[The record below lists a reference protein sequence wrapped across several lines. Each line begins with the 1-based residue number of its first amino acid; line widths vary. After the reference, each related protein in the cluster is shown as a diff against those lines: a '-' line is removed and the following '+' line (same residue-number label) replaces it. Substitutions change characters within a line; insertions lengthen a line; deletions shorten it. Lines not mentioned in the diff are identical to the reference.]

1 MRTRTLPIRWM
12 AEIGV
17 AAALSAVLSLIRLYR
32 LPQGGSITLETIP
45 VLFMALYRG
54 VRIGMLTGLILGLV
68 KILLGATVV
77 HPIQLIL
84 DYPLAFA
91 LLGCA
96 GLSRALPSLGVLMG
110 QVARGISHFIS
121 GVVFF
126 GAFVPEGSNAWAY
139 SAVYNLS
146 YVLPEAI
153 LAMIVVPILLRRIE
167 NRV

>member
-1 MRTRTLPIRWM
+1 MRTQTMSIRWM
-12 AEIGV
+12 AEVGV

-45 VLFMALYRG
+45 VLYVALHRG
-54 VRIGMLTGLILGLV
+54 VRIGMLTGLILGGV
-68 KILLGATVV
+68 KLLLGATIV

-96 GLSRALPSLGVLMG
+96 GFVCALPAVGVLVG
-110 QVARGISHFIS
+110 QVARGLSHFLS

-126 GAFVPEGSNAWAY
+126 GSFAPKGMNVWAY
-139 SAVYNLS
+139 SAAYNLS

-153 LAMIVVPILLRRIE
+153 LAMIVVPILLRKVR
-167 NRV
+167 

>member
-1 MRTRTLPIRWM
+1 MRTQTMLTREIV
-12 AEIGV
+12 EIGV
-17 AAALSAVLSLIRLYR
+17 AVALSAVLSLIRLYR

-45 VLFMALYRG
+45 VLYVALHRG
-54 VRIGMLTGLILGLV
+54 ARIGMLTGLVLGGV
-68 KILLGATVV
+68 KLLLGATIV

-96 GLSRALPSLGVLMG
+96 GFVCTLPAVGVLVG
-110 QVARGISHFIS
+110 QVARGLSHFLS

-126 GAFVPEGSNAWAY
+126 GSFAPEGTNVWAY
-139 SAVYNLS
+139 SAAYNLS

-153 LAMIVVPILLRRIE
+153 LAMIVVPILLRKVR
-167 NRV
+167 